1 MLQAELSR
9 AQEAAATAEA
19 ACVAVVLAVETSA
32 HKAVLTRDSVVTWVN
47 DAEDR
52 ATIAEREAWERVL
65 RVEVESTLTLASTH
79 EEVEGLV

>member
-1 MLQAELSR
+1 
-9 AQEAAATAEA
+9 
-19 ACVAVVLAVETSA
+19 V
-32 HKAVLTRDSVVTWVN
+32 TRDSVVTRVN

-65 RVEVESTLTLASTH
+65 RVEVESTPTLASTH